1 MTTIVRDSWK
11 SRAGFIFA
19 ALGSAVGLGSIWRFP
34 YIVGAH
40 GGAAFICLYLICL
53 FAIGFPTLIAEILIG
68 QKTQKGPA
76 GGFNEL
82 GRSRLWKYSGKMS
95 VITGLIISSFYSV
108 IAGWTIGYLIESISG
123 RLTQFSS
130 AGQAKLFF
138 NQFVG
143 SPYLI
148 LGLHIVFMAFSAVV
162 LVSGVR
168 KGIERGSKIMMP
180 LLFLVL
186 VILIVKGLTLPNAM
200 QGVRFLFQPDWS
212 LLTPSAFAMAL
223 GQAFF
228 TLSLGQGTMVTY
240 GSYLSKKE
248 DLFKS
253 CLPVVLLNTLLALMM
268 GVAVFS
274 IVFSAGF
281 APSSGPALIFE
292 TLPIVFSQISWGYPL
307 SIFFFSLVV
316 LAAITSQIS
325 ALEPAIA
332 YFRDKKRWSRKKAT
346 MVTCC
351 LSGLMGVPSALSFN
365 VWKNVQFNGQSI
377 CEMISFV
384 SVNILVPLGGLFA
397 VLLVGWR
404 WGMKNALEA
413 LKEGST
419 LFEPGSLFFRYFRIG
434 IKYSAPLFI
443 LLVLFD
449 FFVF

>member
-1 MTTIVRDSWK
+1 MTTAVRDSWK
-11 SRAGFIFA
+11 SRVGFIFA

-34 YIVGAH
+34 YIVGMH
-40 GGAAFICLYLICL
+40 GGAAFIILYLICL

-76 GGFNEL
+76 EGFQEL
-82 GRSRLWKYSGKMS
+82 GRSKLWKNMGFMS

-108 IAGWTIGYLIESISG
+108 VAGWTIGYLIQAISG
-123 RLTQFSS
+123 SLVQFRSS
-130 AGQAKLFF
+130 SNAKLFF
-138 NQFVG
+138 DQFVS
-143 SPYLI
+143 SPGLI
-148 LGLHIVFMAFSAVV
+148 LGLHFLFMAFSGFV

-180 LLFLVL
+180 LLFFVL
-186 VILIVKGLTLPNAM
+186 IILIVRGLMLPHSWS
-200 QGVRFLFQPDWS
+200 GVRFLFQPDWS

-228 TLSLGQGTMVTY
+228 TLSLGQGTMTTY

-248 DLFKS
+248 DLLKS

-274 IVFSAGF
+274 IVFSAGL

-307 SIFFFSLVV
+307 SILFFSLVV

-332 YFRDKKRWSRKKAT
+332 YFRDHKKWSRKKST
-346 MVTCC
+346 IITCC
-351 LSGLMGVPSALSFN
+351 ISAALGIPSALSFN
-365 VWKNVQFNGQSI
+365 SWSGFQIKGQNL
-377 CEMISFV
+377 CECISFF
-384 SVNILVPLGGLFA
+384 SVNILVPVGGMLA

-404 WGMKNALEA
+404 WGVKSALEE
-413 LKEGST
+413 LRQGSQF
-419 LFEPGSLFFRYFRIG
+419 FEKGSLLSQYFRIG
-434 IKYSAPLFI
+434 IKFSAPLFI
-443 LLVLFD
+443 FLVLLD
-449 FFVF
+449 LLIS